1 MISFFSSR
9 FQVFKNFF
17 SHFLLGEEPYFFL
30 ENLSLLLA
38 AGIPILDAIAA
49 TSSEIR
55 SRRLQLILR
64 ALAQDIDAGKSL
76 SVAIERTGL
85 YLPHVASLIRIG
97 ERSGRL
103 VENLK
108 VIAVEQKK
116 ERFLRSRLRSA
127 SLYPLFVLVL
137 AVIIGLFIAWFIL
150 PRLAL
155 VFLQL
160 KIELP
165 FLTKILIQFG
175 LFLGS
180 YGLYAVPIFLLCLI
194 VLLFFIFSFS
204 GTKIIGEH
212 LLFLFP
218 GVKRLIKET
227 EITRFGYLL
236 GSLISAGL
244 PLPDALHSLSQA
256 TSFFRYQQFYLFLYT
271 SVSDGNSF
279 KKSFVL
285 YKKTYVLIPV
295 PVQQLVIAG
304 EQSGTL
310 SQTLINIG
318 TEYEIKTDSSVK
330 DLSVILEPILLVIV
344 WVVVVAIALAVIL
357 PIYGLLGGLQVSP

>member
-1 MISFFSSR
+1 
-9 FQVFKNFF
+9 
-17 SHFLLGEEPYFFL
+17 
-30 ENLSLLLA
+30 
-38 AGIPILDAIAA
+38 
-49 TSSEIR
+49 
-55 SRRLQLILR
+55 
-64 ALAQDIDAGKSL
+64 
-76 SVAIERTGL
+76 
-85 YLPHVASLIRIG
+85 
-97 ERSGRL
+97 
-103 VENLK
+103 
-108 VIAVEQKK
+108 
-116 ERFLRSRLRSA
+116 
-127 SLYPLFVLVL
+127 LYPLFVLVL

-244 PLPDALHSLSQA
+244 PLPDALRSLSQA